1 MAKMLHFYSKQV
13 DHAILKDFDFQMEL
27 RELLGASSL
36 KSSKKTGWLQIS
48 MWSVTAVDF
57 FDLDRLF
64 VKGEIP
70 ECSPTLTLK

>member
-1 MAKMLHFYSKQV
+1 
-13 DHAILKDFDFQMEL
+13 MEL
-27 RELLGASSL
+27 RVTRSKHFKVVKRNWLVTNQLWSL
-36 KSSKKTGWLQIS
+36 
-48 MWSVTAVDF
+48 TAVDF

>member
-1 MAKMLHFYSKQV
+1 MQECLNSDLLEASTLKASKEAGWSQ
-13 DHAILKDFDFQMEL
+13 INIW
-27 RELLGASSL
+27 SL
-36 KSSKKTGWLQIS
+36 
-48 MWSVTAVDF
+48 TAVEF